1 MPLINRREAPQIFGS
16 LSSVFLKKV
25 GDLIKKESP
34 KPYISKARRFR
45 ECIIYKYYIMI
56 LSKFGWNGCVFMIE
70 WTWIFIKPYQRM
82 RRRYKNE
89 MSFE

>member
-34 KPYISKARRFR
+34 KPYISKAWRFR
-45 ECIIYKYYIMI
+45 ECIYFSQGGLSSDIYDII
-56 LSKFGWNGCVFMIE
+56 LI
-70 WTWIFIKPYQRM
+70 
-82 RRRYKNE
+82 
-89 MSFE
+89 

>member
-34 KPYISKARRFR
+34 KPYISKAWRFR
-45 ECIIYKYYIMI
+45 ECINYEK
-56 LSKFGWNGCVFMIE
+56 GE
-70 WTWIFIKPYQRM
+70 
-82 RRRYKNE
+82 
-89 MSFE
+89 

>member
-34 KPYISKARRFR
+34 KPYISKAWRFR
-45 ECIIYKYYIMI
+45 ECIITLLGVGGTSIWFAFSISSFVGGFISFIGYSIPNLSYSGIPI
-56 LSKFGWNGCVFMIE
+56 L
-70 WTWIFIKPYQRM
+70 
-82 RRRYKNE
+82 
-89 MSFE
+89 